1 LFSFAQ
7 LAESNKYCKPELHE
21 GFDLMIKNARHP
33 VIEKQLPPGEPYIA
47 NDVFLDKDTQ
57 QIIILTGPN
66 MSGKSAILRQTALCV
81 LMAQMGCFVPATVA
95 QMGIVDKVFTRV
107 GASDNLSSGESTF
120 MVEMTETA
128 SILNNLSAHS
138 LILLDE
144 IGRGTSTYDGISLA
158 WAITEYLNQHP
169 YKPKVLFATHYHE
182 LNELEQPGNGIK
194 NFHVNVKEQDNKV
207 IFLRKLKPGGSEHSF
222 GIHVARMAGI
232 PKTVLNRSDE
242 LLKELEK
249 GREQMNSR
257 ELGKVKVSP
266 IQLSMFQLDDP
277 VLIGIKDQ
285 LQYLDLNSI
294 SPIEALLKL
303 NELKKLFGS

>member
-1 LFSFAQ
+1 
-7 LAESNKYCKPELHE
+7 
-21 GFDLMIKNARHP
+21 
-33 VIEKQLPPGEPYIA
+33 
-47 NDVFLDKDTQ
+47 
-57 QIIILTGPN
+57 
-66 MSGKSAILRQTALCV
+66 
-81 LMAQMGCFVPATVA
+81 
-95 QMGIVDKVFTRV
+95 
-107 GASDNLSSGESTF
+107 
-120 MVEMTETA
+120 
-128 SILNNLSAHS
+128 
-138 LILLDE
+138 
-144 IGRGTSTYDGISLA
+144 
-158 WAITEYLNQHP
+158 
-169 YKPKVLFATHYHE
+169 
-182 LNELEQPGNGIK
+182 LEQPGNGIK

>member
-1 LFSFAQ
+1 
-7 LAESNKYCKPELHE
+7 
-21 GFDLMIKNARHP
+21 
-33 VIEKQLPPGEPYIA
+33 
-47 NDVFLDKDTQ
+47 
-57 QIIILTGPN
+57 
-66 MSGKSAILRQTALCV
+66 
-81 LMAQMGCFVPATVA
+81 
-95 QMGIVDKVFTRV
+95 
-107 GASDNLSSGESTF
+107 
-120 MVEMTETA
+120 
-128 SILNNLSAHS
+128 
-138 LILLDE
+138 
-144 IGRGTSTYDGISLA
+144 
-158 WAITEYLNQHP
+158 
-169 YKPKVLFATHYHE
+169 VLFATHYHE

>member
-1 LFSFAQ
+1 
-7 LAESNKYCKPELHE
+7 
-21 GFDLMIKNARHP
+21 
-33 VIEKQLPPGEPYIA
+33 
-47 NDVFLDKDTQ
+47 
-57 QIIILTGPN
+57 
-66 MSGKSAILRQTALCV
+66 
-81 LMAQMGCFVPATVA
+81 
-95 QMGIVDKVFTRV
+95 
-107 GASDNLSSGESTF
+107 
-120 MVEMTETA
+120 
-128 SILNNLSAHS
+128 
-138 LILLDE
+138 
-144 IGRGTSTYDGISLA
+144 
-158 WAITEYLNQHP
+158 
-169 YKPKVLFATHYHE
+169 
-182 LNELEQPGNGIK
+182 
-194 NFHVNVKEQDNKV
+194 
-207 IFLRKLKPGGSEHSF
+207 
-222 GIHVARMAGI
+222 MAGI